1 MDKKILIGVILGIL
15 IFGLPR
21 YGLTAE
27 ESPSASIK
35 IELKDGSVIVGNI
48 QEPLEIS
55 VKTKYG
61 KLKIEIKDIIS
72 VSSDEIRMRDG
83 SAFKGKVEIGQVKV
97 QSIWCDQ
104 LLEIKE
110 EYINSIRFI
119 TELKEKLTST
129 QIKEPTPKALGE
141 LTQKIKDEI
150 AKGLT
155 DEELREL
162 VIRLSLTR
170 ETQRQLAKELTRK
183 EFDELL
189 WGMKWAQ
196 EPPPEYTKHRVDDPK
211 KYDVQGLRVN
221 ADFQIDLS
229 EWWPDKV
236 EEGTYWVP
244 AAKLGT
250 PNTTK
255 EELSQLK
262 GQPEKAKKEIDN
274 LFEALAFMHLC
285 LSPGRGNIK
294 VKGRHGT
301 TWELPKPA
309 ELAIREGKVNCA
321 SAANV
326 IYYLLEDDYDEV
338 GCVWRHSSFEPE
350 VRPGGHCTSYIKE
363 NGKYYFLD
371 PVSLAE
377 TRSHYPVEDG
387 DGHFYHADICD
398 LIIQSTPRNYAIF
411 WTHLS
416 RNDEAIFAMWPGP
429 GFALGRKGS
438 NFYYP
443 KAFDDSNLTI
453 WKDPADSVELLKANY
468 DPRPPRKYSKYE
480 PYKDYGKIKAAKKG
494 EPQREIMPS
503 DD

>member
-1 MDKKILIGVILGIL
+1 MILILMFSL
-15 IFGLPR
+15 LPSCS
-21 YGLTAE
+21 AE
-27 ESPSASIK
+27 VSREEYEK
-35 IELKDGSVIVGNI
+35 ICKDLAAVQTQI
-48 QEPLEIS
+48 QSLQKEIAKLE
-55 VKTKYG
+55 VQLEEMRG
-61 KLKIEIKDIIS
+61 KL
-72 VSSDEIRMRDG
+72 VSTRVKESMLNNP
-83 SAFKGKVEIGQVKV
+83 GKLAK
-97 QSIWCDQ
+97 
-104 LLEIKE
+104 
-110 EYINSIRFI
+110 
-119 TELKEKLTST
+119 
-129 QIKEPTPKALGE
+129 
-141 LTQKIKDEI
+141 KIKDEL
-150 AKGLT
+150 AKKLT

-170 ETQRQLAKELTRK
+170 ETQPQLAKELTRK
-183 EFDELL
+183 EFDELC

-250 PNTTK
+250 PNITK
-255 EELSQLK
+255 EELLQLK
-262 GQPEKAKKEIDN
+262 GQSEKAKKEMDN

-285 LSPGRGNIK
+285 FSPGRGNIK

-301 TWELPKPA
+301 TWELSKPA

-338 GCVWRHSSFEPE
+338 GCVWGHSSFERG
-350 VRPGGHCTSYIKE
+350 VRPGGHGTSYIKE
-363 NGKYYFLD
+363 KGEYYFFD

-377 TRSHYPVEDG
+377 ARSHYPVEDG
-387 DGHFYHADICD
+387 DGTGYHCD
-398 LIIQSTPRNYAIF
+398 QCDRIVQSSPSNYVIF
-411 WTHLS
+411 WSQLS

-429 GFALGRKGS
+429 GFALGRKGN

-443 KAFDDSNLTI
+443 RTFDDSNLMV